1 MAKNRISELVDAD
14 DGQLVVLQGNIA
26 FAVGC
31 ARGGMHGADGYPGT
45 PSTEVIDK
53 GLRFVQDRMRV
64 GWSVNEAQAT
74 AVGFGYTMA
83 GADAVVTM
91 KIPGLFQ
98 AADVV
103 ATAAGYTAPRGGLV
117 LFVAS
122 DFVPSS
128 TQYVTDPRYFLKSCF
143 LPVLEP
149 RSHQEMATF
158 GPIAAAL
165 GREHATPVVVLANGL
180 LCHSEGLVRLPERR
194 EVPMLDVGNDYTR
207 FMNLPEIARRSY
219 NTVLSDRF
227 PALQRFVEQTP
238 LNSIEWHDLGLGV
251 VVHGMTALYLRE
263 IWDELPFEPSVLSL
277 GTTFPLPLDL
287 LRRFAARISGPIVVL
302 GDGLRFVQ
310 EEMLAH
316 GIRAEGKEW
325 LDPNTEWT
333 PDTVAARL
341 GAASRK
347 SRPSPTAGGASP
359 LAPVKR
365 PANICAGCAYRGF
378 GLVVEKLRKQ
388 RKIVASFGDIG
399 CNTLLY
405 FLKAIDSCTCMGAS
419 EAERQGAVL
428 ARPTLAGKAISVI
441 GDSTECHTGLG
452 ATRNAVFRNVPGV
465 KVVLD
470 NFTTAMTGGQPAPS
484 SPRNLAGEATR
495 FDLVAALQG
504 QGALVQVID
513 AFNMKEVE
521 RSLRDA
527 LAGAE
532 KGDFTVLVMRG
543 PCMRELPPADV
554 EPRYEI
560 AYDRCKKC
568 DLCLVCPGLER
579 DEAGFPRFTHLCNGC
594 GGNEAICVQRCHL
607 DAIVPRRAQAATLEP
622 PTLPKLPVDDG
633 APVKLEGLPRA
644 MRVAVRGVGGQGNLF
659 LGKVLAELAMLAGFE
674 NVIKGETHG
683 MAQLGGAV
691 ISTFGCGAAHSPVL
705 GPGTVDVLVA
715 LEQGEVLRP
724 GFLDLLR
731 PEGVVLLN
739 RLRMVPA
746 GTDPA
751 EYPAAERILSELAGR
766 QVIEFDA
773 LGEARAIGDQQGR
786 TSNVIAIGLL
796 STVGPFALVPEI
808 LWRRALMGVSP
819 GEESKRANLAAFE
832 RGRMRGKEVQ
842 AGSLQMPPG

>member
-1 MAKNRISELVDAD
+1 MAKNRITELVEAEE
-14 DGQLVVLQGNIA
+14 GRLVVLQGNIA

-31 ARGGMHGADGYPGT
+31 ARGGLHGADGYPGT

-117 LFVAS
+117 LYVAS

-143 LPVLEP
+143 VPVLEP
-149 RSHQEMATF
+149 RNHQEMATF
-158 GPIAAAL
+158 GPLAAEL
-165 GREHATPVVVLANGL
+165 SREHATPVVVLANGL
-180 LCHSEGLVRLPERR
+180 LCHSEGLLRLPARR
-194 EVPMLDVGNDYTR
+194 EVPLLDLGNDFTR
-207 FMNLPEIARRSY
+207 FMNLPEIARRNYDAILGKRMPS
-219 NTVLSDRF
+219 
-227 PALQRFVEQTP
+227 LQRFAEQSS
-238 LNSIEWHDLGLGV
+238 LNSIAWHDLGFGV

-263 IWDELPFEPSVLSL
+263 VWAELPFEPSVLSL
-277 GTTFPLPLDL
+277 GTTFPLPVDL
-287 LRRFAARISGPIVVL
+287 LRRFAARITGPIVVL

-325 LDPNTEWT
+325 LDPTTEWT
-333 PDTVAARL
+333 PETVAVRL
-341 GAASRK
+341 GAAPRASRQ
-347 SRPSPTAGGASP
+347 SAAGAAAGSLAS
-359 LAPVKR
+359 VRR
-365 PANICAGCAYRGF
+365 PAAICPGCPYRGF

-405 FLKAIDSCTCMGAS
+405 FLKGIDSCTCMGAS
-419 EAERQGAVL
+419 ESERQGAVL
-428 ARPTLAGKAISVI
+428 ARPSLAGKAISVI
-441 GDSTECHTGLG
+441 GDSTECHSGLA
-452 ATRNAVFRNVPGV
+452 ATRNAVFRNSPGV

-495 FDLVAALQG
+495 FDLVAALRG
-504 QGALVQVID
+504 EGAVVQVID
-513 AFNMKEVE
+513 AFNLKAVE
-521 RSLRDA
+521 QGLRDA

-532 KGDFTVLVMRG
+532 KGDFTVLVVRG
-543 PCMRELPPADV
+543 ACIREVPP
-554 EPRYEI
+554 EESQPRYEI

-579 DEAGFPRFTHLCNGC
+579 DEQGAPQFTHLCNGC
-594 GGNEAICVQRCHL
+594 GGNDGICLQRCHL
-607 DAIVPRRAQAATLEP
+607 DAIVLRRAGGQTAEP
-622 PTLPKLPVDDG
+622 PTLPPLPPDDG
-633 APVKLEGLPRA
+633 APVAVPELPPA
-644 MRVAVRGVGGQGNLF
+644 IRVAVRGVGGQGNLF
-659 LGKVLAELAMLAGFE
+659 LGKVLAELAMLAGFD
-674 NVIKGETHG
+674 NVVKGETHG

-691 ISTFGCGAAHSPVL
+691 TSTFGCGTAHSPVL
-705 GPGTVDVLVA
+705 APGTVDVLVA

-739 RLRMVPA
+739 RLRIVPA
-746 GTDPA
+746 GLDPA
-751 EYPAAERILSELAGR
+751 SYPASERILAALAGR
-766 QVIEFDA
+766 RVIEFDA
-773 LGEARAIGDQQGR
+773 LAEAKAMGDAQGR
-786 TSNVIAIGLL
+786 TSNVVALGLI
-796 STVGPFALVPEI
+796 STVGPFGLVPEI
-808 LWRRALMGVSP
+808 LWRRALMRVSP
-819 GEESKRANLAAFE
+819 GDYSQRANLAAFE
-832 RGRMRGKEVQ
+832 RGRRVALAAAAPQ
-842 AGSLQMPPG
+842 P